1 MNNIYTNIK
10 PIKPKTF
17 MEAVAGSGSGYVVLS
32 YASNPSS
39 SKLMSESLDAG
50 KMESVVDRADEL
62 SKKSAV
68 YFGINRRSRKLAFGE
83 RGGNEEVGNISII
96 GMDIDVSDPHKPD
109 KHLPRT
115 KEEALTL
122 LEGFPLKPSYT
133 LSSGN
138 GVHAYWALSEEIV
151 IETEEQRKEAQELV
165 RSFYRGFGSFAAPF
179 KFDATHD
186 LSRMLRFP
194 GSLNFKDVN
203 NPKVVEFLTENPER
217 LYTVKEIKDAG
228 IEKVR
233 AQPRES
239 LENKQGLMSI
249 EKVRKGCGWINN
261 AIVNPKTVKYSE
273 WFALASVLYFAPN
286 GRELFHEWSRE
297 HPEYDA
303 EKTDALFDQVDPDK
317 AKRTCE
323 SIATT
328 LHGDTYCSHC
338 PFSGG
343 VQSPVDLGLPGK
355 RQIVVNSGS
364 LPDKTA
370 QAWASVFVSNEPE
383 RVFAN
388 HAGIL
393 RINPG
398 DVTWDVLDG
407 KSARHVFSRSG
418 DWVKATKDGYS
429 ALNPEQIVIDDML
442 ETINPPL
449 PYLRKV
455 TTIPV
460 ITADGKL
467 VREFGYDEE
476 SEIYRV
482 RSLDLRRSD
491 LGSNSKFKT
500 PEEAVE
506 FIFGDCLADFPFATQ
521 QDKAHALSLMLHDF
535 ARNLFTGPSPFFL
548 IDKPIH
554 GTGATLLAGV
564 LCYPSVGRIISNK
577 AFSKSDEEVR
587 KQITSHLMSGG
598 GPYLYDNLP
607 DDEVIDS
614 NVLASVVTSNSISDR
629 LLNTNTVVKLDNLGP
644 WIGTGNNPDFAGQ
657 MKRRI
662 LRIRLI
668 PTTADPYL
676 RTGFLHDPLPEWIAE
691 HREELVDACLFIV
704 MSWVNAGRPA
714 WGGQPLGS
722 FESFSK
728 VMGGILKHAGVD
740 GFMTNMDF
748 QKDTGDSEAEMV
760 RELIQTWWNEK
771 ADGNVKVTEIV
782 ALASAADL
790 SIEDKWFDHNEKTRV
805 SKAGKLMRKILER
818 HFSVDTPDGRKLVQL
833 ILGGVKHSYRL
844 KEKSG
849 E

>member
-1 MNNIYTNIK
+1 
-10 PIKPKTF
+10 
-17 MEAVAGSGSGYVVLS
+17 
-32 YASNPSS
+32 
-39 SKLMSESLDAG
+39 
-50 KMESVVDRADEL
+50 
-62 SKKSAV
+62 
-68 YFGINRRSRKLAFGE
+68 
-83 RGGNEEVGNISII
+83 
-96 GMDIDVSDPHKPD
+96 
-109 KHLPRT
+109 
-115 KEEALTL
+115 
-122 LEGFPLKPSYT
+122 
-133 LSSGN
+133 
-138 GVHAYWALSEEIV
+138 
-151 IETEEQRKEAQELV
+151 
-165 RSFYRGFGSFAAPF
+165 
-179 KFDATHD
+179 
-186 LSRMLRFP
+186 
-194 GSLNFKDVN
+194 
-203 NPKVVEFLTENPER
+203 
-217 LYTVKEIKDAG
+217 
-228 IEKVR
+228 
-233 AQPRES
+233 
-239 LENKQGLMSI
+239 
-249 EKVRKGCGWINN
+249 
-261 AIVNPKTVKYSE
+261 
-273 WFALASVLYFAPN
+273 
-286 GRELFHEWSRE
+286 
-297 HPEYDA
+297 
-303 EKTDALFDQVDPDK
+303 
-317 AKRTCE
+317 
-323 SIATT
+323 
-328 LHGDTYCSHC
+328 
-338 PFSGG
+338 
-343 VQSPVDLGLPGK
+343 
-355 RQIVVNSGS
+355 VNSGS

-429 ALNPEQIVIDDML
+429 PLNPEQIVIDDML

-500 PEEAVE
+500 PQEAVE
-506 FIFGDCLADFPFATQ
+506 FILGDCLADFPFATQ

-535 ARNLFTGPSPFFL
+535 ARNLFSGPSPFFL

>member
-1 MNNIYTNIK
+1 
-10 PIKPKTF
+10 
-17 MEAVAGSGSGYVVLS
+17 
-32 YASNPSS
+32 
-39 SKLMSESLDAG
+39 
-50 KMESVVDRADEL
+50 
-62 SKKSAV
+62 
-68 YFGINRRSRKLAFGE
+68 
-83 RGGNEEVGNISII
+83 
-96 GMDIDVSDPHKPD
+96 
-109 KHLPRT
+109 
-115 KEEALTL
+115 
-122 LEGFPLKPSYT
+122 
-133 LSSGN
+133 
-138 GVHAYWALSEEIV
+138 
-151 IETEEQRKEAQELV
+151 
-165 RSFYRGFGSFAAPF
+165 
-179 KFDATHD
+179 
-186 LSRMLRFP
+186 
-194 GSLNFKDVN
+194 
-203 NPKVVEFLTENPER
+203 
-217 LYTVKEIKDAG
+217 
-228 IEKVR
+228 
-233 AQPRES
+233 
-239 LENKQGLMSI
+239 
-249 EKVRKGCGWINN
+249 
-261 AIVNPKTVKYSE
+261 
-273 WFALASVLYFAPN
+273 
-286 GRELFHEWSRE
+286 
-297 HPEYDA
+297 
-303 EKTDALFDQVDPDK
+303 
-317 AKRTCE
+317 
-323 SIATT
+323 
-328 LHGDTYCSHC
+328 
-338 PFSGG
+338 
-343 VQSPVDLGLPGK
+343 
-355 RQIVVNSGS
+355 
-364 LPDKTA
+364 
-370 QAWASVFVSNEPE
+370 
-383 RVFAN
+383 
-388 HAGIL
+388 
-393 RINPG
+393 
-398 DVTWDVLDG
+398 
-407 KSARHVFSRSG
+407 
-418 DWVKATKDGYS
+418 
-429 ALNPEQIVIDDML
+429 
-442 ETINPPL
+442 
-449 PYLRKV
+449 
-455 TTIPV
+455 
-460 ITADGKL
+460 
-467 VREFGYDEE
+467 
-476 SEIYRV
+476 
-482 RSLDLRRSD
+482 
-491 LGSNSKFKT
+491 
-500 PEEAVE
+500 
-506 FIFGDCLADFPFATQ
+506 
-521 QDKAHALSLMLHDF
+521 MLHDF

>member
-1 MNNIYTNIK
+1 MNNIYNNIK

-17 MEAVAGSGSGYVVLS
+17 MEAVAGSGTGYVVLS
-32 YASNPSS
+32 YTSSPHSN
-39 SKLMSESLDAG
+39 KLMSESLPA
-50 KMESVVDRADEL
+50 SNTALIIDRADAL
-62 SKKSAV
+62 SKKSPV
-68 YFGINRRSRKLAFGE
+68 YFGINRRGRQLAFGE
-83 RGGNEEVGNISII
+83 RGGNKEVGSISII
-96 GMDIDVSDPHKPD
+96 GMDIDVSDTKKKD
-109 KHLPRT
+109 KNLPRS

-122 LEGFPLKPSYT
+122 LEGFSLKPSFT
-133 LSSGN
+133 VSSGN
-138 GVHAYWALSEEIV
+138 GVHAYWALSEELV
-151 IETEEQRKEAQELV
+151 IETEEERKAAQELV
-165 RSFYRGFGSFAAPF
+165 HSFYRGFGEFAAPF
-179 KFDATHD
+179 EFDATHD

-194 GSLNFKDVN
+194 GSLNYKDPDD
-203 NPKVVEFLTENPER
+203 PKVVEFLTENPER
-217 LYTVKEIKDAG
+217 LYTVNQIKEAG
-228 IEKVR
+228 VEKSVTK
-233 AQPRES
+233 PRES

-249 EKVRKGCGWINN
+249 EKVRKGCAWVNN
-261 AIVNPKTVKYSE
+261 AIVNPKSVRYSQ

-286 GRELFHEWSRE
+286 GRELFHDWSKE

-303 EKTDALFDQVDPDK
+303 AKTDALFDQVDPDK
-317 AKRTCE
+317 AKRTCA
-323 SIATT
+323 SIATS
-328 LHGDTYCSHC
+328 LHGNSFCNYC
-338 PFSGG
+338 PFNGG
-343 VQSPVDLGLPGK
+343 IQSPVDLGLPGK
-355 RQIVVNSGS
+355 RQIVINSGS

-370 QAWASVFVSNEPE
+370 QAWASIYVANDPE

-388 HAGIL
+388 HAGVL

-398 DVTWDVLDG
+398 DVSWDVLNQ

-418 DWVKATKDGYS
+418 EWVKATKDGF
-429 ALNPEQIVIDDML
+429 AAVNPDTVVIDDML

-460 ITADGKL
+460 VTAEGKL
-467 VREFGYDEE
+467 VSDFGYDND

-482 RSLDLRRSD
+482 RSLDLRRTD
-491 LGSNSKFKT
+491 LGINSKFKT
-500 PEEAVE
+500 PQEAVQ
-506 FIFGDCLADFPFATQ
+506 FILADALADFPFATD

-587 KQITSHLMSGG
+587 KQITSHLVSGG
-598 GPYLYDNLP
+598 GAYLYDNLP

-614 NVLASVVTSNSISDR
+614 NVLASVVTSSSISDR
-629 LLNTNTVVKLDNLGP
+629 LLNTNTVVELDNLGP
-644 WIGTGNNPDFAGQ
+644 WIGTGNNLDFAGQ

-676 RTGFLHDPLPEWIAE
+676 RTGFLHDPLPEWIAKN
-691 HREELVDACLFIV
+691 RENLVDACLTIV
-704 MSWVNAGRPA
+704 MSWVNAGRPE

-728 VMGGILKHAGVD
+728 VMGGILKHAGVE
-740 GFMTNMDF
+740 GFMTNMEF

-760 RELIQTWWNEK
+760 RELIQVWWNENS
-771 ADGNVKVTEIV
+771 DGNLKVTEIV
-782 ALASAADL
+782 ALAAEFDL
-790 SIEDKWFDHNEKTRV
+790 SIQDKWFDHNEKTQV
-805 SKAGKLMRKILER
+805 SKAGKLMRKVLER
-818 HFSVDTPDGRKLVQL
+818 HFSLDTPEGRKLVQL
-833 ILGGVKHSYRL
+833 IQGGVKHTYRL
-844 KEKSG
+844 KVKQE